1 MEIIIDQREPLK
13 LKQHFLLST
22 YTTHLKNLQLGDII
36 IKTEELEL
44 IIERK
49 TIDDLASSI
58 RDGRLREQKIRLIK
72 NYPRKNIIY
81 IIEGDISK
89 NNSSMKFN
97 KINKYT
103 VYSSVI
109 NMLVRDNINL
119 FMTSGIDNTIEFI
132 TMLIEKV
139 KKKTL
144 KIIKC
149 NDIQAH
155 MTQNDQHNQIYNENV
170 IGNISRS
177 ISINKA
183 KNITPKIIY
192 TSQLGCIPGIS
203 YTTASAIVNEYPTM
217 TLLIQT
223 LSVLP
228 ENERIQTLQNI
239 KTLKSR
245 RIGIKV
251 AKNINTYLFNTING

>member
-1 MEIIIDQREPLK
+1 
-13 LKQHFLLST
+13 
-22 YTTHLKNLQLGDII
+22 
-36 IKTEELEL
+36 
-44 IIERK
+44 
-49 TIDDLASSI
+49 
-58 RDGRLREQKIRLIK
+58 
-72 NYPRKNIIY
+72 
-81 IIEGDISK
+81 
-89 NNSSMKFN
+89 
-97 KINKYT
+97 
-103 VYSSVI
+103 
-109 NMLVRDNINL
+109 
-119 FMTSGIDNTIEFI
+119 
-132 TMLIEKV
+132 
-139 KKKTL
+139 
-144 KIIKC
+144 
-149 NDIQAH
+149 